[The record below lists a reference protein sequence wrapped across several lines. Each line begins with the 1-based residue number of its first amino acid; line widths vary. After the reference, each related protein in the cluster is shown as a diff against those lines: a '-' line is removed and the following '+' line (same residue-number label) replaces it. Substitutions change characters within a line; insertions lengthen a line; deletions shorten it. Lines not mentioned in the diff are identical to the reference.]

1 MIALHR
7 GLLRINDYERLARI
21 RVEINR
27 AFHTS
32 SHTSELDSR
41 VEPSQEEAGEVA
53 PSSKAPEPPRGKRL
67 RRLVFALLL
76 APLLLVISLMGLLYV
91 PAVQRWAV
99 DYATRELSQSIGMQV
114 EIDRLLLGFP
124 LRLSVDGLHLIKAPQ
139 DTLLSVGHLAL
150 DVSPRALISRCF
162 TTPLLESRDLSLL
175 YRDSTATTEVVARVP
190 ELSLSHLEVDLERQ
204 AVYLSALKTDGAYVR
219 YLSSDTT
226 KTESKPSPAW
236 HIAVDEILLQDTE
249 LDLSLVPQQVYSTA
263 TLERV
268 LLEGGKLDLEPLDLE
283 VGQVSLQAP
292 SLTYATDSLDGE
304 LKHFDPTHIALS
316 SLALSVG
323 DVSYKVD
330 GRLSLNVKSAE
341 VLERSGLAIR
351 LLQGGYR
358 MDSLGF
364 ALSELSLRTDHSSL
378 YGQVSAPWS
387 LFEMDSM
394 ARVEAM
400 LDATIG
406 MNDLRYA
413 TGERLTAE
421 VDHLLE
427 QIDAPSAHIALTR
440 PLSLS
445 LEALGTLQE
454 MRLEH
459 CTLMWE
465 EVMDLTASGMLY
477 DLYSPKQRRGQVDLQ
492 VGLQRRAN
500 ALLAIVSPGVARS
513 YHLPSGLTL
522 DGRLRLSSSHYEA
535 KLSLRDGDATAQG
548 QGVWDMASQRYKG
561 TLDLSRLSL
570 NRYLRRGDLGQV
582 SASLETEGQG
592 LDIWSKRTYALV
604 KGRVHTLEYGE
615 MHLEEMTLDGKL
627 SGGELSLGFN
637 SFNRGLNAIVL
648 MDGLL
653 TREGGLNLA
662 MTLDAEE
669 IDLHALGLTSERMG
683 GRIRFSSELRSDLGE
698 EHQLKVSAE
707 DLQIA
712 FGEDELK
719 PQDLTLLVRTTRDSG
734 HVELHSGDLTLK
746 ASSGEG
752 YKSLMSRREE
762 VSHLIAQFVP
772 QVQNSAP
779 MTLRLEHFVH
789 ALPEMSLDVEMGKSN
804 ALKELLARR
813 RIAVGGLEG
822 HMILSH
828 LSGLQGRLNLRELR
842 QDTLLVDCI
851 DLDLSTKVYPREP
864 LPQRGCKRLYI
875 PSTLDSMVLIA
886 SAQIDKRAW
895 RRQPAFTL
903 TGELTATLQEADL
916 ALALIDGTRRDSYR
930 LHTQLGWDGTHYRL
944 HIPSE
949 TIVLAG
955 QTLSVGAQN
964 FVTLSKRAKRFE
976 ADLQLRGK
984 DEASFSLIA
993 SSADPTS
1000 QEANLIIQRLHLD
1013 DYKSIGLPDIGGTL
1027 WSDLRYSDMG
1037 GQMMISGDLSVQEL
1051 SYQGKP
1057 LGYVSSALFYEPRN
1071 DHSHYILLDASYQGR
1086 SALTVDGIYYA
1097 DGRESPLKAGL
1108 TLQEF
1113 PLEMVNPLMEALDIS
1128 LEGSASGQ
1136 LALAG
1141 ELSSPRLE
1149 GDILTSKAAVALN
1162 TYATKLRLDTIPLRM
1177 DGSRLHFDRYA
1188 VYSAADAQRPL
1199 RLDGYISLFG
1209 NKPMATDLRVYTEET
1224 TLFDV
1229 PRPTADNQIV
1239 YGKLV
1244 ASADLR
1250 LLGLLNALKV
1260 RGKLGLLGGTNCT
1273 YVMQEERLDASGT
1286 TRGLVSYADFADTL
1300 FVAKP
1305 IVTSDLGGVDLGLS
1319 IELEPSVRFGVDL
1332 TSDGRDYVRMQGGGN
1347 LQLLYPPYGAMSLSG
1362 RYEMTRGGTMH
1373 YTLPLVG
1380 GKLFSIDPSSYVRFD
1395 GKVSNPEVFLTAT
1408 QSVRASA
1415 GDEGTTTFLVSIK
1428 VRDRVEGMNLSFD
1441 LSAPEHLSL
1450 QNSLSMMTAEERGK
1464 QAIALLATGTYLS
1477 SGGGNAFDGAL
1488 AGFLQSQVNQLTGNL
1503 LRGTDLSLGMEM
1515 GIGALGDNYTNYT
1528 YSFSR
1533 RFYNDRLRFTIGG
1546 SLQTGNALSS
1556 RDKSLIDNIALE
1568 YQVDAA
1574 GERYLQLYHKRVTD
1588 NVLEGEHTE
1597 TGGGFLLRRR
1607 LQRLSDLLRRKRT
1620 IQRQD
1625 SVSTTTAQEEWRPL
1639 WLSMPQKKTT
1649 TDSIVSQDSLPTTH
1663 SLVEPH
1669 DSLL

>member
-1 MIALHR
+1 M
-7 GLLRINDYERLARI
+7 ETKQ
-21 RVEINR
+21 
-27 AFHTS
+27 AFDISTNPS
-32 SHTSELDSR
+32 DLDPCTPS
-41 VEPSQEEAGEVA
+41 SQEGAGEVA
-53 PSSKAPEPPRGKRL
+53 PSSKAPDPPRKKRL
-67 RRLVFALLL
+67 RRIVLAIVFTPIVLVLCL
-76 APLLLVISLMGLLYV
+76 IGLLYV
-91 PAVQRWAV
+91 PVVQRWAV
-99 DYATRELSQSIGMQV
+99 DYATRELSQSLGMQV
-114 EIDRLLLGFP
+114 EIDRLHLGFP
-124 LRLSVDGLHLIKAPQ
+124 LRLSVDGVRLIKAPQ
-139 DTLLSVGHLAL
+139 DTLLSVGHLSL
-150 DVSPRALISRCF
+150 DVSPRALALGHL
-162 TTPLLESRDLSLL
+162 TTPLLESRELSLS
-175 YRDSTATTEVVARVP
+175 YRDSTETIGVVARIP

-204 AVYLSALKTDGAYVR
+204 GLYLSTLRTDGAYVR

-226 KTESKPSPAW
+226 TTESTPSPAW
-236 HIAVDEILLQDTE
+236 RIVVDEILLQNTE
-249 LDLSLVPQQVYSTA
+249 LDLQLFPQRLYSTA
-263 TLERV
+263 RLDRL

-292 SLTYATDSLDGE
+292 LLTYATDSLQGE

-316 SLALSVG
+316 GLALSVG
-323 DVSYKVD
+323 DVSYKAD
-330 GRLSLNVKSAE
+330 GRLSLEVKSGE
-341 VLERSGLAIR
+341 VSERSGLAIR

-378 YGQVSAPWS
+378 YGQLSAPWS
-387 LFEMDSM
+387 LFDMDST

-406 MNDLRYA
+406 MSDLRYA
-413 TGERLTAE
+413 TGEHLTAE

-427 QIDAPSAHIALTR
+427 QIDVPSHHTALTR

-445 LEALGTLQE
+445 LEATGSLQE
-454 MRLEH
+454 MSLEH

-477 DLYSPKQRRGQVDLQ
+477 DLYDPKKRRGQVDLQ
-492 VGLQRRAN
+492 VGLQRRAD
-500 ALLAIVSPGVARS
+500 ALLAIVSPEVARS
-513 YHLPSGLTL
+513 YHLPSGLTIDAGL
-522 DGRLRLSSSHYEA
+522 SLSSSRYET
-535 KLSLRDGDATAQG
+535 KFSLRDGNAIVEG
-548 QGVWDMASQRYKG
+548 QGMWDMASQRYKG
-561 TLDLSRLSL
+561 AIDLGHLSL
-570 NRYLRRGDLGQV
+570 NRYLRSGDLGQV
-582 SASLETEGQG
+582 SASLEAEGQG
-592 LDIWSKRTYALV
+592 LDLWSKRTSALI
-604 KGRVHTLEYGE
+604 KGRVHALEYGA
-615 MHLEEMTLDGKL
+615 MHLEDMTLDGKL

-637 SFNRGLNAIVL
+637 SFNTGLNATVL

-653 TREGGLNLA
+653 TREGGLNLSMA
-662 MTLDAEE
+662 LDAQE
-669 IDLHALGLTSERMG
+669 IDLHALGLTTERMG

-698 EHQLKVSAE
+698 EHQIKISAE
-707 DLQIA
+707 DLYIA

-719 PQDLTLLVRTTRDSG
+719 PQALTLLVRTSRDSG
-734 HVELHSGDLTLK
+734 LVELRSGDLTLIG
-746 ASSGEG
+746 SSSEG
-752 YKSLMSRREE
+752 YKSLMRRSQE
-762 VSHLIAQFVP
+762 VSRLVAQLMP
-772 QVQNSAP
+772 QVQSSEL
-779 MTLRLEHFVH
+779 MTLRLEHFVR

-813 RIAVGGLEG
+813 RIAVGGVEG

-828 LSGLQGRLNLRELR
+828 LSGLQGKLSLRELR

-851 DLDLSTKVYPREP
+851 DLDLSTKAYPRES
-864 LPQRGCKRLYI
+864 LPQSGRKRLS
-875 PSTLDSMVLIA
+875 PSPPLDSMVLVA
-886 SAQIDKRAW
+886 SAVVDKRAW

-903 TGELTATLQEADL
+903 AADLTATLQEADL
-916 ALALIDGTRRDSYR
+916 SLVLTDGSRADNYR

-955 QTLSVGAQN
+955 QQLSVGAQN
-964 FVTLSKRAKRFE
+964 FVTLSKSAKRLE
-976 ADLQLRGK
+976 ADLRLRGK
-984 DEASFSLIA
+984 DDASLSLIA
-993 SSADPTS
+993 SSADVAS
-1000 QEANLIIQRLHLD
+1000 QEANLIIERLRLE
-1013 DYKSIGLPDIGGTL
+1013 DYKAIGLPDLGGTL
-1027 WSDLRYSDMG
+1027 WSDLRYSHQG
-1037 GQMMISGDLSVQEL
+1037 GQTTISGDLSVQEL

-1071 DHSHYILLDASYQGR
+1071 DYSHYILLDASYQGR

-1128 LEGSASGQ
+1128 LDGAASGQ
-1136 LALAG
+1136 LALG
-1141 ELSSPRLE
+1141 GTLSSPELE
-1149 GDILTSKAAVALN
+1149 GDIFASKATVALN
-1162 TYATKLRLDTIPLRM
+1162 AYATQLHLDTIPLRM
-1177 DGSRLHFDRYA
+1177 DGSRLHFDHYA
-1188 VYSAADAQRPL
+1188 VYSAADTQRPL
-1199 RLDGYISLFG
+1199 HLDGYISLFG
-1209 NKPMATDLRVYTEET
+1209 NKPMAADLRVNAKET
-1224 TLFDV
+1224 TLFDA

-1250 LLGLLNALKV
+1250 LSGLLNALKV

-1300 FVAKP
+1300 FVAQP
-1305 IVTSDLGGVDLGLS
+1305 TVTSDLGGIDLGLS
-1319 IELEPSVRFGVDL
+1319 IDLEPSVRFGVDL

-1347 LQLLYPPYGAMSLSG
+1347 LQLLYPPHGAMSLSG

-1395 GKVSNPEVFLTAT
+1395 GKASNPEVFLTAT

-1428 VRDRVEGMNLSFD
+1428 VRDRVEKMNLSFD

-1464 QAIALLATGTYLS
+1464 QAIGLLATGTYLS

-1488 AGFLQSQVNQLTGNL
+1488 AGLLQSQINQLTGDL

-1515 GIGALGDNYTNYT
+1515 GSDAAGDNYTNYT

-1546 SLQTGNALSS
+1546 TLQTGNALSS
-1556 RDKSLIDNIALE
+1556 RDKSLIDNVALE

-1574 GERYLQLYHKRVTD
+1574 GERYLQLYHKLVTD

-1620 IQRQD
+1620 IQQRD
-1625 SVSTTTAQEEWRPL
+1625 SVSTSTSQEEWRPQ
-1639 WLSMPQKKTT
+1639 WLSIPQRTAT
-1649 TDSIVSQDSLPTTH
+1649 TDSIVPRDSLHSTH
-1663 SLVEPH
+1663 Q
-1669 DSLL
+1669 